1 MSPPSSNQLIPNPSA
16 NSSST
21 SLSSMS
27 FKPVRKFLEVNSVDE
42 LKMGEVRLL
51 LESYRELVAVL
62 ESEKEAR
69 LMAEAGIGAL
79 KE

>member
-1 MSPPSSNQLIPNPSA
+1 
-16 NSSST
+16 
-21 SLSSMS
+21 MS

-69 LMAEAGIGAL
+69 LMAEAGIGAS